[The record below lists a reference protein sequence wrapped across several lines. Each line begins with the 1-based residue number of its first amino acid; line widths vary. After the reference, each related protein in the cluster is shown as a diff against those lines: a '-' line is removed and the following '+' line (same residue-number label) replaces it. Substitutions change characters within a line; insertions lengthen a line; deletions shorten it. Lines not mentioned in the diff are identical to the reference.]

1 MIISHYNV
9 IVLCRQLAPGLC
21 VRCVAAYS
29 WDDQQYDPCGTCTG
43 RMSMPRLPP
52 HYFYDYT
59 LLAVLAF
66 LVFLSTVLLH
76 MPLFA
81 SDCLSREIE
90 NDFVIR
96 PEGGTERTIIASAT
110 IRRSRSNWMKRCP
123 MNEIPEN
130 CNRTLNTRVDVKS
143 STIISSV
150 NFGSPYGPPN
160 DWLVTHRLRGSASS
174 QPRSQEK
181 PRPSLCVHGFFFQ
194 ISFGDVP
201 ETVRYL
207 ILALSGC

>member
-43 RMSMPRLPP
+43 RMSMPRPPP
-52 HYFYDYT
+52 HHFYDYT

-66 LVFLSTVLLH
+66 LVFLYRASVRFCICIRLY
-76 MPLFA
+76 PFIARFA
-81 SDCLSREIE
+81 PKDDDGI
-90 NDFVIR
+90 
-96 PEGGTERTIIASAT
+96 ERTIIASAT

-123 MNEIPEN
+123 TNHEN
-130 CNRTLNTRVDVKS
+130 CNRTLIHVDVKS
-143 STIISSV
+143 LTITLSVILVRRTIRRMTARNSSTVPRKLLVAASRRKTV
-150 NFGSPYGPPN
+150 AVMRA
-160 DWLVTHRLRGSASS
+160 WL
-174 QPRSQEK
+174 
-181 PRPSLCVHGFFFQ
+181 FFQ
-194 ISFGDVP
+194 ISFGDLP
-201 ETVRYL
+201 GVRYL